1 MVKTIPVGGSGL
13 LLSRMALGMWR
24 SVKAGLDEAGLA
36 ALINRSVELGIH
48 TFDHADIYG
57 CYEAQALFGRALAR
71 SGLRRDQ
78 VTLVSKCGIRLVAP
92 SRPENR
98 VKHYDASGAHIRA
111 SVEQTLRD
119 LGTDHLD
126 LLLLHRPDALAD
138 PAEVAAAFRA
148 LRRSGQVLHFGVSNH
163 SPSQVAMLQ
172 AHLDEPLAAHQVEL
186 SLLQRAPLGDGVLD
200 QCQQLG
206 ITPMAWSP
214 LAGGRLSGFAGGDS
228 DDAALRRLRPALRQV
243 GEEIGARTAEQV
255 ALAWLLRHPAGVI
268 PVLGT
273 SQAANLAQAAAAAAL
288 EMDRQPWY
296 ALLEAATGQA
306 VA

>member
-1 MVKTIPVGGSGL
+1 MVKTIPVGGAGL

-24 SVKAGLDEAGLA
+24 AVKAGLDEAGLA

-57 CYEAQALFGRALAR
+57 GYEAQALFGRALAR
-71 SGLRRDQ
+71 SGLRREQ

-119 LGTDHLD
+119 LGADHLD
-126 LLLLHRPDALAD
+126 LLLLHRPDALMD
-138 PAEVAAAFRA
+138 PVEVAAAFRA

-186 SLLQRAPLGDGVLD
+186 SLLQRAPVGDGVLD

-214 LAGGRLSGFAGGDS
+214 LAGGRLSGAGGDN
-228 DDAALRRLRPALRQV
+228 DDAALRRLRLVLRQV
-243 GEEIGARTAEQV
+243 GEEIGASTVEQV

-273 SQAANLAQAAAAAAL
+273 SQVANLAQAAAAAAL
-288 EMDRQPWY
+288 EMGRQQWY